1 MNHPLSDMMMSS
13 MGKIRDM
20 IDVNTVIGEP
30 IAAGDVTII
39 PVTKVSIGYGAGGSD
54 FATKNYPAN
63 RDNAF
68 GGGAGAG
75 VNITPVAFL
84 VVRGESVRMLP
95 VAEPASTSMDRLIEQ
110 LPDLLD
116 KAEHLLKQ
124 KRLANEDELEI
135 LGMEGQEVEIYEP
148 VGCPNC
154 DNSGY
159 RGRIG
164 VYEIMEVNNDVKR
177 CIAKGGDADAIK
189 DVALQNGM
197 STLRMSATRYVLQG
211 ITSVSEMIKVSFE
224 S

>member
-20 IDVNTVIGEP
+20 IDVNTVIGAP
-30 IAAGDVTII
+30 IAAGDVTLI
-39 PVTKVSIGYGAGGSD
+39 PVSKLSFGFASGGSD
-54 FATKNYPAN
+54 FMTKNQKPEA
-63 RDNAF
+63 DNAF

-124 KRLANEDELEI
+124 KRLAKE
-135 LGMEGQEVEIYEP
+135 EGIE
-148 VGCPNC
+148 
-154 DNSGY
+154 
-159 RGRIG
+159 
-164 VYEIMEVNNDVKR
+164 
-177 CIAKGGDADAIK
+177 
-189 DVALQNGM
+189 
-197 STLRMSATRYVLQG
+197 
-211 ITSVSEMIKVSFE
+211 
-224 S
+224 

>member
-124 KRLANEDELEI
+124 KRLAKE
-135 LGMEGQEVEIYEP
+135 EGIEYFSAHET
-148 VGCPNC
+148 CPA
-154 DNSGY
+154 GKAY
-159 RGRIG
+159 AG
-164 VYEIMEVNNDVKR
+164 
-177 CIAKGGDADAIK
+177 
-189 DVALQNGM
+189 
-197 STLRMSATRYVLQG
+197 
-211 ITSVSEMIKVSFE
+211 
-224 S
+224 

>member
-124 KRLANEDELEI
+124 KRLAKEEASNNFPRMKPARRGKLTPGDNNEARLFQN
-135 LGMEGQEVEIYEP
+135 GGGCGRCRFP
-148 VGCPNC
+148 VSARAGSKFFRQRQREER
-154 DNSGY
+154 NSG
-159 RGRIG
+159 GR
-164 VYEIMEVNNDVKR
+164 
-177 CIAKGGDADAIK
+177 ADR
-189 DVALQNGM
+189 Q
-197 STLRMSATRYVLQG
+197 S
-211 ITSVSEMIKVSFE
+211 SV
-224 S
+224 